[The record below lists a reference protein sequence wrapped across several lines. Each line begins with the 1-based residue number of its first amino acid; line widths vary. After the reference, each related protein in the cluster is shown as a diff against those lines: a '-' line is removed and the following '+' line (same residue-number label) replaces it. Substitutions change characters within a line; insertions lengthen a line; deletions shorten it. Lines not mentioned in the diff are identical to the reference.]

1 MIGTLMLV
9 TTVAV
14 MPFKDLSGGK
24 GQVGEAI
31 RETVTSDLK
40 DVGLKVVERGNID
53 KIIAEQNLQA
63 HKNDLGMAESIR
75 VGTLLGA
82 TMIVAGAYQR
92 AAAQVRVT
100 ARFVD
105 VATGEIKGTAK
116 VDGSTSDFLSLQDKV
131 CAELVK
137 SAGMG
142 TKEVQHFAKRVRPK
156 VKSFKA
162 IELYGDAVTQTDD
175 KKRLE
180 LLKLSLNEDPQFV
193 YASRDLDALEQ
204 RMKQYAAVSKNAQTR
219 ATAELLK
226 QLSSTKDPM
235 QRYSQYGMLTGQ
247 LMTQSRWRT
256 LIAVSRAFAADP
268 PQLPQQ
274 YASTIKPEEQ
284 AQMNIVKGY
293 DQLHDDDGVLR
304 EGEKFMAKYPASM
317 FTNIIRMEMNNAINH
332 KHAVEDGKR
341 EAPLEIAKLP
351 PNERNNPCKRAQIY
365 NDKAQLADA
374 KREYLA
380 CDKAGGMGPYAPPGT
395 MAIILGRLAL
405 DTNDVPLMKA
415 MMARLEKE
423 NPTQYRQWGQMWE
436 NAVSDE

>member
-1 MIGTLMLV
+1 MITLILV

-63 HKNDLGMAESIR
+63 KKNDLGMAESIR

-92 AAAQVRVT
+92 AASQVRVT

-105 VATGEIKGTAK
+105 VATGEIKGSAK
-116 VDGSTSDFLSLQDKV
+116 VDGSTSDFLSLQDKIT
-131 CAELVK
+131 AELVK

-142 TKEVQHFAKRVRPK
+142 HAEVQKFARRVRPK

-193 YASRDLDALEQ
+193 YASRDLDALEK
-204 RMKQYAAVSKNAQTR
+204 RMKGYIAVSTHAQHN
-219 ATAELLK
+219 ATAEMLRR
-226 QLSSTKDPM
+226 LSAEKDPM
-235 QRYSQYGMLTGQ
+235 QRYSQYGMLSGQ
-247 LMTQSRWRT
+247 LMTQGRWRT
-256 LIAVSRAFAADP
+256 LIAVSRAFVADP
-268 PQLPQQ
+268 PKLATPM
-274 YASTIKPEEQ
+274 SPTPVET
-284 AQMNIVKGY
+284 AQMNIVKSY
-293 DQLHDDDGVLR
+293 EQLHDDDGVLR
-304 EGEKFMAKYPASM
+304 EGEKFLAQYPASL
-317 FTNIIRMEMNNAINH
+317 FITIIRAEMNNAINH
-332 KHAVEDGKR
+332 KHAVEDGKK
-341 EAPLEIAKLP
+341 EAVEAIAKLP
-351 PNERNNPCKRAQIY
+351 AGERGDPCKTAPIY
-365 NDKAQLADA
+365 NDKHQLPEA
-374 KREYLA
+374 KRDYIA
-380 CDKAGGMGPYAPPGT
+380 CDRRGGPPYWKPGN
-395 MAIILGRLAL
+395 MALILARLAL
-405 DTNDVPLMKA
+405 DTNDVALMKSSL
-415 MMARLEKE
+415 ARLEKE
-423 NPTQYRQWGQMWE
+423 DPAMYRQIGQYWE
-436 NAVSDE
+436 TAVGDE

>member
-82 TMIVAGAYQR
+82 TMIVAGAYQK
-92 AAAQVRVT
+92 AASQVRVT

-105 VATGEIKGTAK
+105 VATGEIKGSAK
-116 VDGSTSDFLSLQDKV
+116 VDGSTADFLSLQDKV

-137 SAGMG
+137 SAGLG
-142 TKEVQHFAKRVRPK
+142 HAEVQHFAKRVRPK

-193 YASRDLDALEQ
+193 YASRDLDALEK
-204 RMKQYAAVSKNAQTR
+204 RMKQYVAVSQNAQR
-219 ATAELLK
+219 GATAELLRK
-226 QLSSTKDPM
+226 LASEKDPM
-235 QRYSQYGMLTGQ
+235 QRYTQYGMLTGQ
-247 LMTQSRWRT
+247 LMTQGRWRT

-268 PQLPQQ
+268 PKLPMQSPISP
-274 YASTIKPEEQ
+274 AEQ
-284 AQMNIVKGY
+284 AQSNIVKGY

-304 EGEKFMAKYPASM
+304 EGEKFLAKYPASM
-317 FTNIIRMEMNNAINH
+317 FVTLIRAEMNNAINH
-332 KHAVEDGKR
+332 KHAVEDGKQ
-341 EAPLEIAKLP
+341 EAAEAIAKLP
-351 PNERNNPCKRAQIY
+351 PGERGDPCKTAPIY
-365 NDKAQLADA
+365 NEKHQLAEA
-374 KREYLA
+374 KRDYIA
-380 CDKAGGMGPYAPPGT
+380 CDQRGGPPYWKPGN
-395 MAIILGRLAL
+395 MALILARLAL
-405 DTNDVPLMKA
+405 DTNDVALMKSSL
-415 MMARLEKE
+415 ARLEREDPKM
-423 NPTQYRQWGQMWE
+423 YRQIGQYWE
-436 NAVSDE
+436 SAVGDE

>member
-1 MIGTLMLV
+1 MITLMLV

-40 DVGLKVVERGNID
+40 DAGLKVVERGNID
-53 KIIAEQNLQA
+53 KVIAEQNLQSK
-63 HKNDLGMAESIR
+63 KNDLGMAESIR

-92 AAAQVRVT
+92 ASSQVRVT

-105 VATGEIKGTAK
+105 VATGEIKGSAK
-116 VDGSTSDFLSLQDKV
+116 VDGSTSDFLSLQDKIT
-131 CAELVK
+131 AELVK

-142 TKEVQHFAKRVRPK
+142 HQQVEHFAKRVRPK

-175 KKRLE
+175 KKKLE

-204 RMKQYAAVSKNAQTR
+204 RMKQYVEVSHSAQRT
-219 ATAELLK
+219 ATAEMLRK
-226 QLSSTKDPM
+226 LSSEKDPM
-235 QRYSQYGMLTGQ
+235 QRYSAYGMLTAQ
-247 LMTQSRWRT
+247 LMQQGRWRT

-268 PQLPQQ
+268 PTLPTTM
-274 YASTIKPEEQ
+274 AFSPVEQ

-304 EGEKFMAKYPASM
+304 EGEKFLAKYPASM
-317 FTNIIRMEMNNAINH
+317 FMQVIRGEMNNAINH
-332 KHAVEDGKR
+332 KHAVEDGKKG
-341 EAPLEIAKLP
+341 AADALAKLP
-351 PNERNNPCKRAQIY
+351 PADRGNPCKTAPIY
-365 NDKAQLADA
+365 NDKHQLPEA
-374 KREYLA
+374 KRDYIA
-380 CDKAGGMGPYAPPGT
+380 CDKRGGPPYWKPGT
-395 MAIILGRLAL
+395 MAVILARLAL
-405 DTNDVPLMKA
+405 DTNDVALMKTSL
-415 MMARLEKE
+415 ARLEKE
-423 NPTQYRQWGQMWE
+423 DPVTYRQIGQYWE
-436 NAVSDE
+436 SAVGDE